1 MANCGGRLLLQQPP
15 GQQKGAE
22 SDRSASICLKRDDV
36 NGMICVDIIFIKL
49 DSRIVQYMFVLEK

>member
-1 MANCGGRLLLQQPP
+1 MATCGGRLLLQQSP

-22 SDRSASICLKRDDV
+22 SDKRDDV